1 MLLKK
6 KNNLFRSSRDLACV
20 RPGQEWRGEDR
31 SGMKDCGFIR
41 EQLLSAFSVRFFR
54 ELSLSSMQKIYELHE
69 EMRKIPE
76 IVLFEMK
83 IYF

>member
-1 MLLKK
+1 MWG
-6 KNNLFRSSRDLACV
+6 
-20 RPGQEWRGEDR
+20 RPQWNEGPWLHL
-31 SGMKDCGFIR
+31 R

-54 ELSLSSMQKIYELHE
+54 ELSPSSMQKIYALHE

-83 IYF
+83 IYC